1 MENINKNNK
10 ITYKDFE
17 TYLPTYDFDDKQ
29 IQFFKDAL
37 ETIVTNTDTLLWSS
51 IFVTLVAKKIS

>member
-1 MENINKNNK
+1 MENINKNSK

-29 IQFFKDAL
+29 IQFFKDAI
-37 ETIVTNTDTLLWSS
+37 ETIVTNTDTSNGS
-51 IFVTLVAKKIS
+51 TR